1 MVGNVVFSDELELGG
16 SLQTS
21 GGDTYFACE
30 ESRAQFVA
38 SLTRSVGSRVS
49 RAILAMLG

>member
-21 GGDTYFACE
+21 GDTYFACE